1 MKIQLDMY
9 QTMAVAVVVLMLGSY
24 LRKKIDILERFC
36 IPAPVVGGFLFA
48 IFTCICYATGILE
61 FEFDDI
67 LKEVCMVFFFTSVGF
82 QANLKVLKKGGK
94 SLIVFLGLVI
104 VLIFTQ
110 NFVAVGL
117 SKLLGLNS
125 LIGMCTGS
133 IPMVGGHGT
142 AGAFGPVLEDFNVQ
156 GATTICTAAA
166 TFGLIFGSI
175 IGGPLGKRLIEKK
188 DLLKTA
194 IPEDDS
200 LLVEDEKKHER
211 HTQMYAAAVFQLI
224 IAIGIGTVF
233 SWALTQTG
241 MTFPIY
247 IGAMIAAALMRNI
260 AEYAGNDKFVIHMG
274 EINDLGGIA
283 LSLFLG
289 MAMITLK
296 LWQLASLAL
305 PLVILLVAQTIL
317 MFLKLAADPEKQL
330 ASIEYWIMGSLNGI
344 SRDSLAI
351 PFFTT
356 LAGFI
361 IMAMLY
367 RQVLI
372 LSTSEEEAVSLGVNV
387 TILRFIILMLAT
399 LVVSSI
405 ICVTGLISFIGL
417 IAPHIARLL
426 TKRNDIFTYITSGF
440 TGAILLTL
448 ADILARSV
456 STSELPVSI
465 FTSLLGAPLL
475 IILLIRAN
483 KKEGL

>member
-1 MKIQLDMY
+1 MFKNTYNYRNKIILLSVIQVLLLIAVLVCSVITGQYPLTLKSLLSGDTMSIMVFKRLRLPRALMGVIGGFGLSISGYIYQLIFKNPLASPDIVGVSSG
-9 QTMAVAVVVLMLGSY
+9 ASAGAALAIVAVSASVPVISISAFIGAVTALIITLLTAYLVPGRNSY
-24 LRKKIDILERFC
+24 
-36 IPAPVVGGFLFA
+36 
-48 IFTCICYATGILE
+48 T
-61 FEFDDI
+61 
-67 LKEVCMVFFFTSVGF
+67 
-82 QANLKVLKKGGK
+82 
-94 SLIVFLGLVI
+94 I
-104 VLIFTQ
+104 VL
-110 NFVAVGL
+110 
-117 SKLLGLNS
+117 
-125 LIGMCTGS
+125 
-133 IPMVGGHGT
+133 
-142 AGAFGPVLEDFNVQ
+142 AG
-156 GATTICTAAA
+156 
-166 TFGLIFGSI
+166 
-175 IGGPLGKRLIEKK
+175 
-188 DLLKTA
+188 
-194 IPEDDS
+194 
-200 LLVEDEKKHER
+200 
-211 HTQMYAAAVFQLI
+211 
-224 IAIGIGTVF
+224 IAIH
-233 SWALTQTG
+233 S
-241 MTFPIY
+241 
-247 IGAMIAAALMRNI
+247 
-260 AEYAGNDKFVIHMG
+260 
-274 EINDLGGIA
+274 
-283 LSLFLG
+283 
-289 MAMITLK
+289 
-296 LWQLASLAL
+296 
-305 PLVILLVAQTIL
+305 VAQTIL

-351 PFFTT
+351 PFLTT
-356 LAGFI
+356 LTGFI

-372 LSTSEEEAVSLGVNV
+372 LSTSEEEAVSLGVHV

>member
-1 MKIQLDMY
+1 MFKNTYNYRNKIILLSVIQVLLLIVVLVWSVITGQYPLTLKSLLSGDTMSIMVFKRLRLPRALMGVIGGFGLSISGYIYQLIFKNPLASPDIVGVSSG
-9 QTMAVAVVVLMLGSY
+9 ASAGAALAIVAVSASVPVISISAFIGAVTTLIITLLTAYFVPGRNSY
-24 LRKKIDILERFC
+24 
-36 IPAPVVGGFLFA
+36 
-48 IFTCICYATGILE
+48 T
-61 FEFDDI
+61 
-67 LKEVCMVFFFTSVGF
+67 
-82 QANLKVLKKGGK
+82 
-94 SLIVFLGLVI
+94 I
-104 VLIFTQ
+104 VL
-110 NFVAVGL
+110 
-117 SKLLGLNS
+117 
-125 LIGMCTGS
+125 
-133 IPMVGGHGT
+133 
-142 AGAFGPVLEDFNVQ
+142 AG
-156 GATTICTAAA
+156 
-166 TFGLIFGSI
+166 
-175 IGGPLGKRLIEKK
+175 
-188 DLLKTA
+188 
-194 IPEDDS
+194 
-200 LLVEDEKKHER
+200 
-211 HTQMYAAAVFQLI
+211 
-224 IAIGIGTVF
+224 IAIH
-233 SWALTQTG
+233 S
-241 MTFPIY
+241 
-247 IGAMIAAALMRNI
+247 
-260 AEYAGNDKFVIHMG
+260 
-274 EINDLGGIA
+274 
-283 LSLFLG
+283 
-289 MAMITLK
+289 
-296 LWQLASLAL
+296 
-305 PLVILLVAQTIL
+305 VAQTIL

-351 PFFTT
+351 PFLTT

-426 TKRNDIFTYITSGF
+426 TKRNDIFTYITSGL

>member
-1 MKIQLDMY
+1 MFKNTSNYRNKIILLSVIQVLLLLAVLVWSVITGQYPLTLKSLLSGDTMSIMVFKRLRLPRALMGVIGGFGLSISGYIYQLIFKNPLASPDIVGVSSG
-9 QTMAVAVVVLMLGSY
+9 ASAGAALAIVAVSASVPVISISAFIGAVTALIITLLTAY
-24 LRKKIDILERFC
+24 LVPGRNNY
-36 IPAPVVGGFLFA
+36 
-48 IFTCICYATGILE
+48 T
-61 FEFDDI
+61 
-67 LKEVCMVFFFTSVGF
+67 
-82 QANLKVLKKGGK
+82 
-94 SLIVFLGLVI
+94 I
-104 VLIFTQ
+104 VL
-110 NFVAVGL
+110 
-117 SKLLGLNS
+117 
-125 LIGMCTGS
+125 
-133 IPMVGGHGT
+133 
-142 AGAFGPVLEDFNVQ
+142 AG
-156 GATTICTAAA
+156 
-166 TFGLIFGSI
+166 
-175 IGGPLGKRLIEKK
+175 
-188 DLLKTA
+188 
-194 IPEDDS
+194 
-200 LLVEDEKKHER
+200 
-211 HTQMYAAAVFQLI
+211 
-224 IAIGIGTVF
+224 IAIH
-233 SWALTQTG
+233 S
-241 MTFPIY
+241 
-247 IGAMIAAALMRNI
+247 
-260 AEYAGNDKFVIHMG
+260 
-274 EINDLGGIA
+274 
-283 LSLFLG
+283 
-289 MAMITLK
+289 
-296 LWQLASLAL
+296 
-305 PLVILLVAQTIL
+305 VAQTIL

-330 ASIEYWIMGSLNGI
+330 ASIEYWIMGSLNSI

-351 PFFTT
+351 PFLTT

-426 TKRNDIFTYITSGF
+426 TKRNDIFTYITSGL

>member
-1 MKIQLDMY
+1 MFKNTYNYRNKIILLSVIQVLLLIAVLVWSVITGQYPLTLKSLLSGDTMSIMVFKRLRLPRALMGVIGGFGLSISGYIYQLIFKNPLASPDIVGVSSG
-9 QTMAVAVVVLMLGSY
+9 ASAGAALAIVAVSASVPVISISAFIGAVTALIITLLTAYLVPGRNSY
-24 LRKKIDILERFC
+24 
-36 IPAPVVGGFLFA
+36 
-48 IFTCICYATGILE
+48 T
-61 FEFDDI
+61 
-67 LKEVCMVFFFTSVGF
+67 
-82 QANLKVLKKGGK
+82 
-94 SLIVFLGLVI
+94 I
-104 VLIFTQ
+104 VL
-110 NFVAVGL
+110 
-117 SKLLGLNS
+117 
-125 LIGMCTGS
+125 
-133 IPMVGGHGT
+133 
-142 AGAFGPVLEDFNVQ
+142 AG
-156 GATTICTAAA
+156 
-166 TFGLIFGSI
+166 
-175 IGGPLGKRLIEKK
+175 
-188 DLLKTA
+188 
-194 IPEDDS
+194 
-200 LLVEDEKKHER
+200 
-211 HTQMYAAAVFQLI
+211 
-224 IAIGIGTVF
+224 IAIH
-233 SWALTQTG
+233 S
-241 MTFPIY
+241 
-247 IGAMIAAALMRNI
+247 
-260 AEYAGNDKFVIHMG
+260 
-274 EINDLGGIA
+274 
-283 LSLFLG
+283 
-289 MAMITLK
+289 
-296 LWQLASLAL
+296 
-305 PLVILLVAQTIL
+305 VAQTIL

-351 PFFTT
+351 PFLTT

>member
-1 MKIQLDMY
+1 MFKNTSNYRNKIILLSVIQVLLLIVVLVWSVITGQYPLTLKSLLSGDTMSIMVFKRLRLPRALMGVIGGFGLSISGYIYQLIFKNPLASPDIVGVSSG
-9 QTMAVAVVVLMLGSY
+9 ASAGAALAIVAVSASIPFISISAFIGAVTALIITLLTAYLVPGRNSY
-24 LRKKIDILERFC
+24 
-36 IPAPVVGGFLFA
+36 
-48 IFTCICYATGILE
+48 T
-61 FEFDDI
+61 
-67 LKEVCMVFFFTSVGF
+67 
-82 QANLKVLKKGGK
+82 
-94 SLIVFLGLVI
+94 I
-104 VLIFTQ
+104 VL
-110 NFVAVGL
+110 
-117 SKLLGLNS
+117 
-125 LIGMCTGS
+125 
-133 IPMVGGHGT
+133 
-142 AGAFGPVLEDFNVQ
+142 AG
-156 GATTICTAAA
+156 
-166 TFGLIFGSI
+166 
-175 IGGPLGKRLIEKK
+175 
-188 DLLKTA
+188 
-194 IPEDDS
+194 
-200 LLVEDEKKHER
+200 
-211 HTQMYAAAVFQLI
+211 
-224 IAIGIGTVF
+224 IAIH
-233 SWALTQTG
+233 S
-241 MTFPIY
+241 
-247 IGAMIAAALMRNI
+247 
-260 AEYAGNDKFVIHMG
+260 
-274 EINDLGGIA
+274 
-283 LSLFLG
+283 
-289 MAMITLK
+289 
-296 LWQLASLAL
+296 
-305 PLVILLVAQTIL
+305 VAQTIL

-351 PFFTT
+351 PFLTT

-372 LSTSEEEAVSLGVNV
+372 LSTSEEEAVSMGVNV

>member
-1 MKIQLDMY
+1 MFNNTYNYRNKIILLSVIQVLLLIVVLVWSVITGQYPLTLKSLLSGDTMSIMVFKRLRLPRALMGVIGGFGLSISGYIYQLIFKNPLASPDIVGVSSG
-9 QTMAVAVVVLMLGSY
+9 ASAGAALAIVAVSASVPVISISAFIGAVTALIITLLTAYLVPGRNSY
-24 LRKKIDILERFC
+24 
-36 IPAPVVGGFLFA
+36 
-48 IFTCICYATGILE
+48 T
-61 FEFDDI
+61 
-67 LKEVCMVFFFTSVGF
+67 
-82 QANLKVLKKGGK
+82 
-94 SLIVFLGLVI
+94 I
-104 VLIFTQ
+104 VL
-110 NFVAVGL
+110 
-117 SKLLGLNS
+117 
-125 LIGMCTGS
+125 
-133 IPMVGGHGT
+133 
-142 AGAFGPVLEDFNVQ
+142 AG
-156 GATTICTAAA
+156 
-166 TFGLIFGSI
+166 
-175 IGGPLGKRLIEKK
+175 
-188 DLLKTA
+188 
-194 IPEDDS
+194 
-200 LLVEDEKKHER
+200 
-211 HTQMYAAAVFQLI
+211 
-224 IAIGIGTVF
+224 IAIH
-233 SWALTQTG
+233 S
-241 MTFPIY
+241 
-247 IGAMIAAALMRNI
+247 
-260 AEYAGNDKFVIHMG
+260 
-274 EINDLGGIA
+274 
-283 LSLFLG
+283 
-289 MAMITLK
+289 
-296 LWQLASLAL
+296 
-305 PLVILLVAQTIL
+305 VAQTIL

-351 PFFTT
+351 PFLTT

-372 LSTSEEEAVSLGVNV
+372 LSTSEEEAVSMGVNV

>member
-1 MKIQLDMY
+1 MFKNTYNYRNKIILLSVIQVLLLIVVLVWSVITGQYPLTLKSLLSGDTMSIMVFKRLRLPRALMGVIGGFGLSISGYIYQLIFKNPLASPDIVGVSSG
-9 QTMAVAVVVLMLGSY
+9 ASAGAALAIVAVSASVPVISISAFIGAVTALIITLLTAYLVPGRNSY
-24 LRKKIDILERFC
+24 
-36 IPAPVVGGFLFA
+36 
-48 IFTCICYATGILE
+48 T
-61 FEFDDI
+61 
-67 LKEVCMVFFFTSVGF
+67 
-82 QANLKVLKKGGK
+82 
-94 SLIVFLGLVI
+94 I
-104 VLIFTQ
+104 VL
-110 NFVAVGL
+110 
-117 SKLLGLNS
+117 
-125 LIGMCTGS
+125 
-133 IPMVGGHGT
+133 
-142 AGAFGPVLEDFNVQ
+142 AG
-156 GATTICTAAA
+156 
-166 TFGLIFGSI
+166 
-175 IGGPLGKRLIEKK
+175 
-188 DLLKTA
+188 
-194 IPEDDS
+194 
-200 LLVEDEKKHER
+200 
-211 HTQMYAAAVFQLI
+211 
-224 IAIGIGTVF
+224 IAIH
-233 SWALTQTG
+233 S
-241 MTFPIY
+241 
-247 IGAMIAAALMRNI
+247 
-260 AEYAGNDKFVIHMG
+260 
-274 EINDLGGIA
+274 
-283 LSLFLG
+283 
-289 MAMITLK
+289 
-296 LWQLASLAL
+296 
-305 PLVILLVAQTIL
+305 VAQTIL

-351 PFFTT
+351 PFLTT

-426 TKRNDIFTYITSGF
+426 TKRNDILTYITSGL